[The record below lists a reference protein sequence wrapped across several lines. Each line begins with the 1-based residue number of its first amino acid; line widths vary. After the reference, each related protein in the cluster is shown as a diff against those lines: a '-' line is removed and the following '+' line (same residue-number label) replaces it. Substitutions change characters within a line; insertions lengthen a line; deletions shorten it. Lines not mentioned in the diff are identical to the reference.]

1 MTVTLSSIQKAVSD
15 AILRRDGSC
24 LDLIRTPPNDSKQA
38 MFGVYEHAYGARL
51 AEFIANDHEKLKAY
65 MGEAEF
71 RRMSIAYI
79 AKHPS
84 DQPNARWY
92 SRHLPAF
99 LETAMAYRRHPE
111 LAELAALERALND
124 AFDAA
129 EAPSAGLADLAA
141 LDPSRFASARLGIHP
156 STRRLKF
163 NSNVTSL
170 WASLKCGESPPPSFR
185 LDEPQDILVWR
196 QGSSS
201 RFRMLGPEEAMAF
214 DTARDGTPFGVI
226 CEMLAMM
233 DDPESAALRAATYL
247 RGWIE
252 AEIVSRILDADDG
265 GEK

>member
-1 MTVTLSSIQKAVSD
+1 MTVTLSSIQKAVGE
-15 AILRRDGSC
+15 AILKRDGSC
-24 LDLIRTPPNDSKQA
+24 LGLIRTPPNDSKTV

-92 SRHLPAF
+92 SRHLPEF
-99 LETAMAYRRHPE
+99 LETAAAWRKRPE
-111 LAELAALERALND
+111 LAEFAALERALND
-124 AFDAA
+124 AFDAP

-141 LDPSRFASARLGIHP
+141 IDPAHFADARLDIHP
-156 STRRLKF
+156 SARRLKF
-163 NSNVTSL
+163 ASNVTSL
-170 WASLKCGESPPPSFR
+170 WASLKCGEPPPSPFV
-185 LDEPQDILVWR
+185 LDQPQDILVWR

-201 RFRMLGPEEAMAF
+201 RFRMLGQEEAMAF
-214 DTARDGTPFGVI
+214 DTAHDGTPFGVI

-252 AEIVSRILDADDG
+252 AEIVSRIRGADDG